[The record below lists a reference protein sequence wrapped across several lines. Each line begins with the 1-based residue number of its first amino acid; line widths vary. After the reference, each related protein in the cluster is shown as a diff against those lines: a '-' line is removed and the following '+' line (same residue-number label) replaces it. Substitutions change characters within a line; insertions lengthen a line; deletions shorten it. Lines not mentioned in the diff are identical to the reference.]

1 MVTSITTHLMG
12 ITHLR
17 ILDMATLRDLGKRR
31 RCGSA
36 RWFKKKKINKGKR
49 KRITITKPD
58 PEGWTR
64 IAELKRSETGLCL

>member
-1 MVTSITTHLMG
+1 MG

-36 RWFKKKKINKGKR
+36 RWFKKKK
-49 KRITITKPD
+49 
-58 PEGWTR
+58 
-64 IAELKRSETGLCL
+64 